1 MTTHTRQPMRG
12 TAKRPVKKAKA
23 HQTNIFEAMS
33 GKSEYSID
41 MFLPMAGYA
50 GKDYVKSNK

>member
-1 MTTHTRQPMRG
+1 MTTQLRQPMRG
-12 TAKRPVKKAKA
+12 TAKRPVKKAKS

-50 GKDYVKSNK
+50 GKGFIKQ